1 MTLRTTRL
9 LLPLALI
16 TALAACSADTPPA
29 DDGAEQEQALTAAQQ
44 AAESAAT
51 PPATGTI
58 DAAASPEPE
67 CDASQVQGL
76 VGQALE
82 DATAEQARTDA
93 NAKSVRVLEPGAMVT
108 MEFDSKRLNIEV
120 DAARKIT
127 ALRCG

>member
-1 MTLRTTRL
+1 MSLRTTRL

-16 TALAACSADTPPA
+16 AALSACSAGTTPE

-51 PPATGTI
+51 PPAAGTI
-58 DAAASPEPE
+58 DAASPEPE

-93 NAKSVRVLEPGAMVT
+93 SAKSVRVLEPGAMVT